1 MSTKNKLKTA
11 WLAAFILLLTA
22 SFSPG
27 TDSSRVFGLDIVFHL
42 GIYAILAAAPLIA
55 LKKRLTAFLVALAI
69 APLGLLFETMHGSTT
84 GYGFKMMDAFYNNLG
99 ITVGMI
105 TGIMVR
111 LKHHYE
117 K

>member
-42 GIYAILAAAPLIA
+42 GIYAILAAVPSL
-55 LKKRLTAFLVALAI
+55 
-69 APLGLLFETMHGSTT
+69 P
-84 GYGFKMMDAFYNNLG
+84 
-99 ITVGMI
+99 
-105 TGIMVR
+105 
-111 LKHHYE
+111 
-117 K
+117 